1 MTWTSGPRRPLPLF
15 AAVTLSGAAG
25 LTWEV
30 MWQHHATLALGVSAF
45 GAAITLASLMAG
57 LGIGALVAQS
67 LLRRRRI
74 ARPLFGYGICELLV
88 GGSALLVAPA
98 LGVVS
103 DLDTRFYT
111 TSPALAKSAQCLGIA
126 LSLCIPSAA
135 MGATLPLL
143 AAHAEVARTR
153 IGWLYALNT
162 LGAVLG
168 VVTATFLALP
178 ALGVRNTELL
188 AAGLDVA
195 VGIWAIG
202 SAPPE
207 AARAGQPEPSA
218 RPPIGAL
225 VLSALSGT
233 CVFVLEV
240 SWFRSIRAAY
250 ESTTESFAIVLAA
263 FLGSLALGAA
273 FAVPLQKRFPFA
285 LPRVLML
292 AAAGV
297 LCATPFVDQ
306 LDRFTPTHGGD
317 LATQLARLGTVFTIL
332 VLPVTTQGLV
342 FPWLLERYARDARTG
357 SLYAANTLGAVVGAV
372 VAGFVLLPQIGA
384 TYTSWL
390 AAAPYALAAA
400 VLAEG
405 TRARAGLAAALV
417 LGIAVAFSIN
427 AGTARERVQ
436 GFGADQDFRQVL
448 YVAEGPDSTVWVTI
462 EARTAM
468 RKLVIDGFAVS
479 GEGVGEH
486 YMLWMGH
493 LPALA
498 TPQLERALVI
508 CFGTGQTANAVRR
521 HGPGRLDI
529 VDSSS
534 GVFRAAPLFH
544 SNQRVLEDPRV
555 QATVMDGRAF
565 LRRSLGAA
573 YDLVTLEPM
582 PPNFTGTNALY
593 SREFYQLVRSRLSAT
608 GVVAQWV
615 PFHLLAPPHMRA
627 IVATFIAVFPHARLW
642 VDPVG
647 GTGILLGAS
656 HLFSIQRS
664 TVPLD
669 LSPDQIEQAFRLD
682 AAGLSRLASG
692 ARVITDDNQLLAYG
706 KDRFERYH
714 RGRRW
719 GHRMVEGNMAAVR
732 AAAEL
737 DRRQSAWPSSSR

>member
-1 MTWTSGPRRPLPLF
+1 MGLF
-15 AAVTLSGAAG
+15 AAVLLSGAAG

-30 MWQHHATLALGVSAF
+30 MWQHHATLALGASAF

-57 LGIGALVAQS
+57 LGIGAVVAQS
-67 LLRRRRI
+67 LLRRGRI
-74 ARPLFGYGICELLV
+74 ARPLFAYGVCELLV
-88 GGSALLVAPA
+88 GAGGLLVAPA

-103 DLDTRFYT
+103 DLDTRLYA
-111 TSPALAKSAQCLGIA
+111 TSPALARSAQCVGIA
-126 LSLCIPSAA
+126 LSLCVPSAA

-143 AAHAEVARTR
+143 AAHAEAARTR

-168 VVTATFLALP
+168 VVAATFLALP

-188 AAGLDVA
+188 AAGSGCRGRNLGDRL
-195 VGIWAIG
+195 G
-202 SAPPE
+202 PRPR
-207 AARAGQPEPSA
+207 AARASRAAPST
-218 RPPIGAL
+218 RPPVGAL
-225 VLSALSGT
+225 ALSALSGT
-233 CVFVLEV
+233 SVFVLEV

-273 FAVPLQKRFPFA
+273 FAVPLQRRFPFA

-317 LATQLARLGTVFTIL
+317 LATQLTRLGTVFAIL
-332 VLPVTTQGLV
+332 VLPVTIQGLV

-357 SLYAANTLGAVVGAV
+357 SLYAANTLGAVAGAV
-372 VAGFVLLPQIGA
+372 VAGFVLLPWIGA

-405 TRARAGLAAALV
+405 ARARGRGLAAALAV
-417 LGIAVAFSIN
+417 GVAVASTLS
-427 AGTARERVQ
+427 AGTARDRVQ

-468 RKLVIDGFAVS
+468 RKLVIDGFAAS

-498 TPQLERALVI
+498 TPRLERALVI
-508 CFGTGQTANAVRR
+508 CFGTGQTANAVRQ
-521 HGPGRLDI
+521 HGPARLDI
-529 VDSSS
+529 VDSSA
-534 GVFRAAPLFH
+534 GVFRAAPLFL

-555 QATVMDGRAF
+555 HATVMDGRAF
-565 LRRSLGAA
+565 LRRNPGAV

-582 PPNFTGTNALY
+582 PPNFAGSERA
-593 SREFYQLVRSRLSAT
+593 
-608 GVVAQWV
+608 
-615 PFHLLAPPHMRA
+615 LLARVLRSWYAPACRRPGRSPNGCRS
-627 IVATFIAVFPHARLW
+627 TCSRPRTCEPSWRRSSTVFPHARLW
-642 VDPVG
+642 VDPVS
-647 GTGILLGAS
+647 GTGILVGAS
-656 HLFSIQRS
+656 QPFQIARS
-664 TVPLD
+664 LRPARSLRR
-669 LSPDQIEQAFRLD
+669 PDR
-682 AAGLSRLASG
+682 AGLPSWMRPGWRAWRR
-692 ARVITDDNQLLAYG
+692 ARA
-706 KDRFERYH
+706 
-714 RGRRW
+714 
-719 GHRMVEGNMAAVR
+719 
-732 AAAEL
+732 
-737 DRRQSAWPSSSR
+737 